1 MFEVQDPVVQ
11 RTNTIVQ
18 QISYPADKSLKNVL
32 WHPLDTVNPA
42 FKQLDPGCYWE
53 MCCCNLIGAVFQF
66 SQEAQRAAKAQKQ
79 AEAGIKHKTSTD
91 GTVGV
96 MDHFVYM
103 FLLCFLV
110 LPIFPSPILIFFI
123 WVVFFAQLILFYT

>member
-1 MFEVQDPVVQ
+1 
-11 RTNTIVQ
+11 
-18 QISYPADKSLKNVL
+18 
-32 WHPLDTVNPA
+32 
-42 FKQLDPGCYWE
+42 

-79 AEAGIKHKTSTD
+79 AETGIKHKMSTD

-103 FLLCFLV
+103 FLLCFLI
-110 LPIFPSPILIFFI
+110 LPIFPSLILIFFI
-123 WVVFFAQLILFYT
+123 RVVFFAQLILFYT